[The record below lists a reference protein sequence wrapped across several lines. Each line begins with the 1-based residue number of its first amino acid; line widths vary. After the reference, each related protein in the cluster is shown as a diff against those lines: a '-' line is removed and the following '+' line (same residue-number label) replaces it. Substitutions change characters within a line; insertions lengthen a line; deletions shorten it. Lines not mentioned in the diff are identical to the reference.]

1 MGLEDILSYIENIIE
16 TIEFDETTLSEVHDK
31 LQELA
36 IDLEDNLVTSGE
48 EEEEFD
54 FGDFI

>member
-36 IDLEDNLVTSGE
+36 TDLEDNLVTSGE
-48 EEEEFD
+48 GEEEFD

>member
-36 IDLEDNLVTSGE
+36 IDLEDNLVTSGG